1 MTPKERVKM
10 ALAHK
15 EADRVPTG
23 EFATDYRI
31 VEQVLGRETFWR
43 GKTKMIQ
50 ALWDGRRDEVVE
62 SQKKDIVE
70 FTLKLGLD
78 MVPVNL
84 VYSKDLE
91 VEKPRKIDHETWEDS
106 QGNILR
112 YSALTED
119 IIILKRGDKPAP
131 PPKKSSKPVQPG
143 PYVPD
148 ESEMELVNY
157 VIEKLGDTHF
167 IFARPGGK
175 PGVGYGYTQN
185 YEAQYIRIIEDPE
198 GVLRSGMS
206 GAESLAHYIKP
217 FIEAGVDGFAIGQD
231 YGFNSGPFM
240 SPKHFAELYYPPMK
254 RQCEIIHEYGLP
266 VLWHSCGNNRLILDK
281 MIESGMDAY
290 QAIQPVEKIDEI
302 KQLYGDKITLWGGVS
317 TDSLCRDT
325 SEDIRQQTLF
335 SLKHCAKNGGFILGS
350 SHSLTVGT
358 KYDNYMAMLDTLRE
372 YGNYP
377 IDIKEDIPE
386 PNWAMA

>member
-15 EADRVPTG
+15 EPDRVPTG

-31 VEQVLGRETFWR
+31 VEQVLGRESFWR
-43 GKTKMIQ
+43 GKAKMVQ

-84 VYSKDLE
+84 VYSKDIE
-91 VEKPRKIDHETWEDS
+91 VEKPRRIDHETWEDR

-131 PPKKSSKPVQPG
+131 PPKKPTPPG
-143 PYVPD
+143 PYIPD

-157 VIEKLGDTHF
+157 VMEKLGDTHF
-167 IFARPGGK
+167 IFARPGGR
-175 PGVGYGYTQN
+175 PGVGYSYTQN
-185 YEAQYIRIIEDPE
+185 FEAQYIRIIEDPD

-206 GAESLAHYIKP
+206 GAESLAPYIKP
-217 FIEAGVDGFAIGQD
+217 FVATRV
-231 YGFNSGPFM
+231 
-240 SPKHFAELYYPPMK
+240 
-254 RQCEIIHEYGLP
+254 
-266 VLWHSCGNNRLILDK
+266 
-281 MIESGMDAY
+281 
-290 QAIQPVEKIDEI
+290 
-302 KQLYGDKITLWGGVS
+302 
-317 TDSLCRDT
+317 
-325 SEDIRQQTLF
+325 
-335 SLKHCAKNGGFILGS
+335 
-350 SHSLTVGT
+350 
-358 KYDNYMAMLDTLRE
+358 
-372 YGNYP
+372 
-377 IDIKEDIPE
+377 
-386 PNWAMA
+386 